1 MAKGDKY
8 IALTMYLEKCGKDKV
23 VMNFKE
29 IESVIGTK
37 LSNSA
42 YKYAE
47 FWSNTKSHSSAFG
60 WMNAG
65 YRSLNV
71 NLTNQTIEFVKEHK
85 V

>member
-1 MAKGDKY
+1 MPSSRDVQDLGVY
-8 IALTMYLEKCGKDKV
+8 VIKV
-23 VMNFKE
+23 SNIPPAMNFKE

>member
-65 YRSLNV
+65 YRSQNV